1 MIRVLI
7 RSTGEYKIV
16 SVPYGSYLV
25 LTGLAMFA
33 DENIRYVKSKKG

>member
-1 MIRVLI
+1 MIRVMI
-7 RSTGEYKIV
+7 KKTGEYQIV

-33 DENIRYVKSKKG
+33 DEHIRYVKREKG